1 MNKDIKHDD
10 KSKKTATETS
20 IKKDDKT
27 KDQGHKQP
35 GNNSTHKGKK

>member
-10 KSKKTATETS
+10 KSKKPATETS
-20 IKKDDKT
+20 IKKDDKS

-35 GNNSTHKGKK
+35 GSNSTNKGKK